1 MANYIS
7 SYIID
12 YNDSKQLKYGVINLC
27 DNTTY
32 YGSTI
37 WSVTN
42 NGGLTGLTVGG
53 SPVKGVTLST
63 NNSKYLVIIN
73 TYTGT
78 ASDPEIT
85 VKASS
90 NLVSCD
96 TNNTCKITLRRACQ
110 RQYVIFE
117 VEIND
122 DSKGYVNNVIGS
134 STLEYGKNS
143 SKIANAGLVWLNKVG
158 INYPEDS
165 SGNIQSY
172 EILGNCSIALDPGD
186 KLYFDFNDISV
197 SLSLTNNVQNIVVS
211 GEAKYKFDDDTYTTL
226 DSLSSDVYTYS
237 STSDYP
243 IKITGCNY
251 KTTKLHDLMDGL
263 KTLHIRHVINLKYD
277 DVAATVVYKFYKHE
291 STLIEISSASE
302 TYTID
307 NNHTYSLN
315 DIIRVGENYY
325 ACAESPTDNSVSAT
339 LFTISN
345 FNSDN
350 SYFTSSSLAINDNDG
365 SPSGRFYIGVK
376 CNNSNIVNLFN
387 GANDFS
393 VKITFNL
400 SYKNASIPVT
410 VNVNKDSGE
419 WYKLNGSLS
428 KITSLNIENELY
440 LPESVTSEAVVFKNN
455 NYITDISK
463 YSYEQKEG
471 DFNVN
476 VWFAKKNVNN
486 LTVFELRISAED
498 DEIDKLYENNSIII
512 LPKVSGNIICDEKY
526 KLPISFTFKTP
537 FRIHVLNFM
546 YSSFPGI
553 IEYIE
558 MGLIETENSGNT
570 SGIHELIITNKMHY
584 NMYKY
589 DIDTKYKYIFV
600 DIHYHTNNISKA
612 TLQCKYPAES
622 NSAILQK
629 SYSTNHT
636 GVDNLRITI
645 PYTANTKY
653 YANFQFSILPK

>member
-32 YGSTI
+32 YGSTT

-63 NNSKYLVIIN
+63 NNSKYLVITN

-122 DSKGYVNNVIGS
+122 DSKGYVS
-134 STLEYGKNS
+134 SVGGFNDLKYGKNS
-143 SKIANAGLVWLNKVG
+143 EEISSAGLVWLNDIG
-158 INYPEDS
+158 INYPKDS
-165 SGNIQSY
+165 SGNIQTY
-172 EILGNCSIALDPGD
+172 KILGNCSITLDPGN

-197 SLSLTNNVQNIVVS
+197 KLSLKNNVQNIVVN
-211 GEAKYKFDDDTYTTL
+211 GEVKYKFNDDNYTTL
-226 DSLSSDVYTYS
+226 DSLSSDIYTYS

-243 IKITGCNY
+243 INITGCNY

-291 STLIEISSASE
+291 SALIEISSASE
-302 TYTID
+302 TYIID

-315 DIIRVGENYY
+315 DIIRGGYYY

-376 CNNSNIVNLFN
+376 CNTSDIVNLLN
-387 GANDFS
+387 GTNS
-393 VKITFNL
+393 LSCKMTFNL

-440 LPESVTSEAVVFKNN
+440 LPESVTSEAIVFKNN

-476 VWFAKKNVNN
+476 ISFEKRNVNN
-486 LTVFELRISAED
+486 LTVFGLLISAKD
-498 DEIDKLYENNSIII
+498 DEIDKLYKTSSIISLSNI
-512 LPKVSGNIICDEKY
+512 KGNIICDEKY
-526 KLPISFTFKTP
+526 KLPISFKFKTP

-546 YSSFPGI
+546 HSSFPDI
-553 IEYIE
+553 IDYIE

-570 SGIHELIITNKMHY
+570 SGIHELINTNKMHY

-600 DIHYHTNNISKA
+600 DIHYHTNKISKA
-612 TLQCKYPAES
+612 TLQCKYPSES
-622 NSAILQK
+622 NKTVEK
-629 SYSTNHT
+629 SYSTNNT
-636 GVDNLRITI
+636 GIDNLRITI
-645 PYTANTKY
+645 PYTTNTKY
-653 YANFQFSILPK
+653 YADFTFRFSILPK